1 MKVSFVFLL
10 ACIHG
15 FCLSQ
20 SFRDTASFAQEQ
32 YKAKNYDGALS
43 SYQSAQQIQ
52 VAEKNF
58 ENEKEMATELGQAA
72 YRSGNYD
79 QAIENFEK
87 ALKKET
93 KPENRGVLYYNLGN
107 ANYKS
112 GNTQKAIEYY
122 KEGVKVLPKDLEMK
136 YNLSQLLRKKAAQNK
151 ENKDQN
157 QKSEN
162 SKSEPNDG
170 PEQKPKPSK
179 YSFEEQQKQKLLNDL
194 LKDAA
199 NTKRRLEKNKNDAST
214 KAKDW

>member
-15 FCLSQ
+15 FCWSQ
-20 SFRDTASFAQEQ
+20 SYRDTASFAQEQ

-43 SYQSAQQIQ
+43 SYQSARQIQ
-52 VAEKNF
+52 VAEKDF
-58 ENEKEMATELGQAA
+58 ESEKEMATELGQAA
-72 YRSGNYD
+72 YRSENYD

-107 ANYKS
+107 ASYQS

-122 KEGVKVLPKDLEMK
+122 KQGVKVWPNDLEMK
-136 YNLSQLLRKKAAQNK
+136 YNLSQLLRKKAAQKK
-151 ENKDQN
+151 ENKNQN

-162 SKSEPNDG
+162 LKSEPNDG
-170 PEQKPKPSK
+170 VEKKSKPSK

-199 NTKRRLEKNKNDAST
+199 NTKRRLEKKKNDSST